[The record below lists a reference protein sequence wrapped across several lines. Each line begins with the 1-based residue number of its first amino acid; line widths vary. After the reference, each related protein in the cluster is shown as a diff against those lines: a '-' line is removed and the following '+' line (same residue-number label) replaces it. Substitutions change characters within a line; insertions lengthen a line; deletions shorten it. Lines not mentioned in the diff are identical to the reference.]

1 MKIKNS
7 RNKKNFLKSLFIK
20 ISRKLGYE
28 IVDQS
33 NLFVPTLNKS
43 ANQNLSVPNRSSISI
58 PLGKVQITRKVKSL
72 TIIIRSYTS
81 TEVKKSKIML
91 DQNKSR
97 IFEKPKIEY
106 TLRTI
111 NSLIFSCKEAL
122 KNFKELK
129 INLIVTDDNSNEKK
143 FTS

>member
-7 RNKKNFLKSLFIK
+7 RNKNNFLKSLFIK

-28 IVDQS
+28 IIDQS
-33 NLFVPTLNKS
+33 NLFVPTLNKN
-43 ANQNLSVPNRSSISI
+43 ANQNLSLPNESSISI
-58 PLGKVQITRKVKSL
+58 PLGKVQITRKIKSL

-111 NSLIFSCKEAL
+111 NSLIISCKEAL
-122 KNFKELK
+122 KNFRELK
-129 INLIVTDDNSNEKK
+129 LNLIRYN
-143 FTS
+143 